1 LATGVGDLT
10 IGPMKKRLVA
20 GSLWFLAI
28 LAMYELAWSL
38 AGVPRQV
45 GPMLAFVVSAL
56 VVADPAN
63 LFWPARSTIHT
74 RTPRLLRSESTT
86 PVLSK

>member
-1 LATGVGDLT
+1 MRS
-10 IGPMKKRLVA
+10 MKKRVVA

-28 LAMYELAWSL
+28 LALYELAWSL

-45 GPMLAFVVSAL
+45 GPVLAFVVSAL

-63 LFWPARSTIHT
+63 LFWPARPKVHT
-74 RTPRLLRSESTT
+74 RTQRLLRAESTA